1 MTKTA
6 RRLETAIHEVR
17 ERRLGLRAASRYY
30 HVPYSTLRDNSKSSP
45 STLRAPRGR
54 PPCLTKEEELLI
66 ESAILEFADHA
77 FPLRKSDIQDLIQL
91 FAFRLPINRR
101 HRLPFKHGRPGNAF
115 FTAFMRRHPK
125 LQMRRRAALE
135 MQRKLAM
142 CPRTFSMHYARL
154 VQVYKK

>member
-45 STLRAPRGR
+45 STPRAPRGR
-54 PPCLTKEEELLI
+54 PPCLTQEEELLI

-101 HRLPFKHGRPGNAF
+101 HRCLSN
-115 FTAFMRRHPK
+115 TAVQAMHSSPRSCGVIQSYKCAAVRHLRCSASWP
-125 LQMRRRAALE
+125 
-135 MQRKLAM
+135 
-142 CPRTFSMHYARL
+142 CVL
-154 VQVYKK
+154 VHFPCTTPAW